1 MLNESV
7 STRIFVKPT
16 LCALIFIH
24 IVWIHV
30 LVSLSSLNVSLST
43 FILSLCLTVCPTVC
57 LLSPTCLL
65 FSLNHVKSTSRRA
78 SYARRAR
85 SCSLFL
91 IRAFYLLLTR
101 PTAHGAAFVPHYS
114 HLILSSSSS
123 SYHDYHQFSSSSS
136 SLTYSFLLLV
146 VPLSFQ

>member
-1 MLNESV
+1 MLTESV
-7 STRIFVKPT
+7 STRIFVNST

-24 IVWIHV
+24 IVWNHV

-43 FILSLCLTVCPTVC
+43 VILFLCLTVCPTVC

-65 FSLNHVKSTSRRA
+65 FSIYHVKSTSRRA
-78 SYARRAR
+78 SYVRRAR

-91 IRAFYLLLTR
+91 IRAFYLLSNQ
-101 PTAHGAAFVPHYS
+101 PTAHGVAFVPHCC
-114 HLILSSSSS
+114 HQILSSLASSH
-123 SYHDYHQFSSSSS
+123 HDYHRLSSSSS

-146 VPLSFQ
+146 APLIFQ